1 MTKPEAFSLAV
12 DFLKDLI
19 ALETVNPPGNEQIAA
34 AYVARRLAEYGIA
47 ADVVEIAPGR
57 ANVVSRRTPGQG
69 PVVLLTGHLDVV
81 PVSND
86 WQTAPFA
93 GIEKEGKIFG
103 RGACD
108 MKGGMAAM
116 MAAAVWST
124 VQEKKT
130 RPFQLAFVFDEEIYG
145 EGTRAFLKGF
155 QEECFAVIGEPTE
168 NQIHIAHRGAI
179 RFRIRV
185 RGRSCHAGSP
195 ESGINAIE
203 NMARVVEAVRRVNEK
218 LKQRKHPIL
227 PPPTLCATMIQAG
240 TKDNIVPD
248 LCELVVD
255 GRPGVG
261 DTVESLQNAIRAEIE
276 AGGGL
281 QDGAEVTFEPYINV
295 VAGSV
300 NMDSAIVQWA
310 GDCYRRCFQQDP
322 VVTCFPACCDLSQFT
337 AAGHQAILY
346 GPGSIAQA
354 HTTNEFVTLE
364 QLEKAFAFYCCCLQR
379 V

>member
-47 ADVVEIAPGR
+47 ADVVETAPGR

-86 WQTAPFA
+86 WQTPPFA
-93 GIEKEGKIFG
+93 AVEKEDRIFG

-108 MKGGMAAM
+108 MKGGIAAM
-116 MAAAVWST
+116 MAAAVWSK
-124 VQEKKT
+124 VQGKET

-145 EGTRAFLKGF
+145 EGTRTFLKNF

-195 ESGINAIE
+195 EAGINAIE

-255 GRPGVG
+255 GRPGEG
-261 DTVESLQNAIRAEIE
+261 DTVESLQNAIRAETE

>member
-1 MTKPEAFSLAV
+1 MTKQEAFSLAV
-12 DFLKDLI
+12 AFLKDLI
-19 ALETVNPPGNEQIAA
+19 GLETVNPPGNERIAA
-34 AYVARRLAEYGIA
+34 DYVARRLAEYGIA
-47 ADVVEIAPGR
+47 ADVAEPVPGR
-57 ANVVSRRTPGQG
+57 ANVVSRRTPGEG
-69 PVVLLTGHLDVV
+69 PVVVLTGHLDVV
-81 PVSND
+81 PVSDD
-86 WQTAPFA
+86 WQTPPFA
-93 GIEKEGKIFG
+93 AAEKEGKIFG

-108 MKGGMAAM
+108 MKGGIAAM
-116 MAAAVWST
+116 MAAAVWNT
-124 VQEKKT
+124 VQGNEA

-145 EGTRAFLKGF
+145 EGTRAFLKDF
-155 QEECFAVIGEPTE
+155 QEDCFAVIGEPTE
-168 NQIHIAHRGAI
+168 NQIHVAHRGAI

-195 ESGINAIE
+195 ASGVNAIE

-261 DTVESLQNAIRAEIE
+261 DTVESLQNAIQSEIE

-281 QDGAEVTFEPYINV
+281 QEGAQVTFEPYINV

-300 NMDSAIVQWA
+300 DTDSAIVKWA
-310 GDCYRRCFQQDP
+310 SGCYRQCFGQEP

-354 HTTNEFVTLE
+354 HTTNEFVTLD
-364 QLEKAFAFYCCCLQR
+364 QLEKAFTFYSRCLQKA
-379 V
+379 